1 MRYCHSCQKITNGEP
16 SYCNYCGR
24 SYDVKLCG
32 RGHTNIRTAEVC
44 SVCGSRDLSI
54 PQSRPSLK
62 MRIFQFFGLFV
73 PFVVL
78 LLGTLLYVAV
88 FLKTL
93 FQNPNQILPM
103 MLIGLVLGLLWL
115 FWILLSSMLRRL
127 LVGSGNKD
135 KRK

>member
-1 MRYCHSCQKITNGEP
+1 MRYCHTCQKITNGEP

-32 RGHTNIRTAEVC
+32 RGHINIRAAEVC
-44 SVCGSRDLSI
+44 STCGSRELSI

-62 MRIFQFFGLFV
+62 MRIFQFFALFV
-73 PFVVL
+73 PFVAL
-78 LLGTLLYVAV
+78 LLGTLLYMAV

-93 FQNPNQILPM
+93 FESPSQLLPM
-103 MLIGLVLGLLWL
+103 MLLGLALGLLWL
-115 FWILLSSMLRRL
+115 SWIQLSSWLRRL
-127 LVGSGNKD
+127 LFGSGSRD

>member
-1 MRYCHSCQKITNGEP
+1 
-16 SYCNYCGR
+16 
-24 SYDVKLCG
+24 
-32 RGHTNIRTAEVC
+32 
-44 SVCGSRDLSI
+44 
-54 PQSRPSLK
+54 